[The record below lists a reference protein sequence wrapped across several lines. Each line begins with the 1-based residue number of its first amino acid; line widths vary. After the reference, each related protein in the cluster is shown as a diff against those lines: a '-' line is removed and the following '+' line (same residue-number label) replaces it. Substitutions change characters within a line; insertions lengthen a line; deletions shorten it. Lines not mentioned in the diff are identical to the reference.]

1 MSQKN
6 NSNYSN
12 RGGGGPQNGKGNMF
26 RRNGPGKFNSRSNQ
40 SRIGERHGGGPRK
53 DSAGKLAAHS
63 DLATLTY
70 CEKGSSNLLT
80 NLKEFTDGLRIICG
94 REFGTLFEFER
105 TGKYPEFTVPELITQ
120 ELADEIEIT
129 SIQDNID
136 DPNTDNEVREEPLVP
151 IEVIRAKQIRSA
163 AQMEAL
169 ERARLESWKIKVSL
183 IAKEEQRFTENKA
196 KLYWI
201 MRGNL
206 SKSSEEKLV
215 EHLGDEWERIQ
226 SSHDVLEL
234 WKAIVAT
241 HNAISSGNNEMD
253 KIRMERAFQ
262 TLRQGPDETPLMFKE
277 RFTKTL
283 EAVKQLGVDIS
294 GNADPNYSQARLALM
309 EILEFL

>member
-6 NSNYSN
+6 SSNYPN
-12 RGGGGPQNGKGNMF
+12 RGGGGPQNGKGNHF
-26 RRNGPGKFNSRSNQ
+26 RRNGPGKFNGRSNQ
-40 SRIGERHGGGPRK
+40 SRFGEKHGGGSQK
-53 DSAGKLAAHS
+53 DSAGKLAARS

-105 TGKYPEFTVPELITQ
+105 TGKYPEFALPELITQ

-129 SIQDNID
+129 SIQENID
-136 DPNTDNEVREEPLVP
+136 DPNTDDELRQELLGA
-151 IEVIRAKQIRSA
+151 IEVIRANQIRSA
-163 AQMEAL
+163 AKMESL
-169 ERARLESWKIKVSL
+169 ERGRLEAWKVRVGL
-183 IAKEEQRFTENKA
+183 IAKEEQRFNENKA

-215 EHLGDEWERIQ
+215 EHLGDKWETIQ